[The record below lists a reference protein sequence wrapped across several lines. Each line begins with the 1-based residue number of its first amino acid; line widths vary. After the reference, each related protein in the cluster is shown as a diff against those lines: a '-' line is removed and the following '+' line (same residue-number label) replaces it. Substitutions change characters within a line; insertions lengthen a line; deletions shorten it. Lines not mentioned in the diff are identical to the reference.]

1 MTAATVDGIPAT
13 SGTPAARDVW
23 SPTAIR
29 IGLVAGAAGIYLCLT
44 GIVPTFDARPLIKD
58 VITLGQAS
66 LVVTL
71 LLAGLASAIRLGTSV
86 TPVTVVGAGTVAG
99 AIAGAMLSAL
109 VLLGAAVN
117 LRAVFLH
124 ASPDLWDVLTMGMGT
139 SGFWVPTVVG
149 AVLGAIGAA
158 IWQLPPLLRSSLL
171 GGLVTVLVMGLFA
184 GLLRTPMLS
193 GPLSGLARQLFA
205 ADGLQPIGAVISF
218 VIGAIGVPLLQRSRV
233 RERVEHMPRQQRRA
247 ASIPLGAV
255 LLLIVLALP
264 LGLGPFVA
272 QVVALIALYVL
283 MGLGLNITLGLA
295 GLLDLG
301 FVAFFAVGAY
311 TMGLLTSTG
320 EYGIAQWSF
329 WAAVP
334 VAVVVAMLF
343 GIVLGL
349 PLLGM
354 RGDYLAIATLG
365 FGEIIRILVG
375 SDLLKPWLGG
385 PRGITN
391 IPKPL
396 DVSPDSFLAGPNQI
410 YYIALACAAII
421 AFVAWRL
428 RESRLGRAW
437 LAIREDE
444 DVAEA
449 LGVNLVQTKILAY
462 MLGAAFAGLGGAIFA
477 SLIGSIFPSS
487 IQLLVSINVVA
498 IIIVGGM
505 GSIPG
510 VVVGAIVLI
519 GLPELF
525 REFSEYRFLFYGAV
539 LILMMRFRPEGL
551 IPSRIGR
558 QEMHHDAAEADPL
571 AATAMAEPS

>member
-1 MTAATVDGIPAT
+1 MTAATASPAT
-13 SGTPAARDVW
+13 HTPELATGRPLW
-23 SPTAIR
+23 LSIAIR
-29 IGLVAGAAGIYLCLT
+29 TGLIAGATAIYLCLT
-44 GIVPTFDARPLIKD
+44 GIVPTFDSRALIKD
-58 VITLGQAS
+58 VITLGQAA
-66 LVVTL
+66 LVITFL
-71 LLAGLASAIRLGTSV
+71 AAGLGSAIRLGTHG
-86 TPVTVVGAGTVAG
+86 TRGMTVAAGVVAGVITG
-99 AIAGAMLSAL
+99 ALLSAL
-109 VLLGAAVN
+109 VLLGAIID
-117 LRAVFLH
+117 LRAMFLH
-124 ASPDLWDVLTMGMGT
+124 ASPDLWKVLTFDMGT
-139 SGFWVPTVVG
+139 AGFWVPTVVG
-149 AVLGAIGAA
+149 GVLGGIGAA
-158 IWQLPPLLRSSLL
+158 IWVLPNTIRTSLMA
-171 GGLVTVLVMGLFA
+171 GLITVLVMGLFA

-193 GPLSGLARQLFA
+193 GPLSNLARQLFA
-205 ADGLQPIGAVISF
+205 SEGLQPLGAILSF
-218 VIGAIGVPLLQRSRV
+218 VIGAIVIPLLRPSRFQAKARSMSREQRRVAAVPL
-233 RERVEHMPRQQRRA
+233 
-247 ASIPLGAV
+247 GGV
-255 LLLIVLALP
+255 LLLLVLLLP

-311 TMGLLTSTG
+311 TVGLLTGTG
-320 EYGIAQWSF
+320 DYGIAQWSF
-329 WAAVP
+329 WAAMP
-334 VAVVVAMLF
+334 VAVIVAMLF
-343 GIVLGL
+343 GVVLGL

-391 IPKPL
+391 IPKPI
-396 DVSPDSFLAGPNQI
+396 DVGPDSFLAGPNQI
-410 YYIALACAAII
+410 YYIALACAAVI

-428 RESRLGRAW
+428 RASRLGRAW

-477 SLIGSIFPSS
+477 SLIGSVFPSS

-558 QEMHHDAAEADPL
+558 QEMHHDAAVDDPL
-571 AATAMAEPS
+571 AAAAAVEPS

>member
-1 MTAATVDGIPAT
+1 MTASTVDRAPIAPVASVG
-13 SGTPAARDVW
+13 GQAAR
-23 SPTAIR
+23 TAVQV
-29 IGLVAGAAGIYLCLT
+29 GLAGGVMGIYLCLV

-58 VITLGQAS
+58 VVTLGQAA
-66 LVVTL
+66 L
-71 LLAGLASAIRLGTSV
+71 LITFFGAGLATAIRWRGQPRPAVSIGAGVLAGLI
-86 TPVTVVGAGTVAG
+86 P
-99 AIAGAMLSAL
+99 GAMLSAL
-109 VLLGAAVN
+109 VLLGSVVN
-117 LRAVFLH
+117 LRAVFLN
-124 ASPDLWDVLTMGMGT
+124 ASPDLWNVLTNGMGT
-139 SGFWVPTVVG
+139 SGFWFPMLVG
-149 AVLGAIGAA
+149 AVVGGLGAA
-158 IWQLPPLLRSSLL
+158 IWLLPELIRSSLIL
-171 GGLVTVLVMGLFA
+171 ALTLVLVMGLFA
-184 GLLRTPMLS
+184 GLLRTPMLA

-205 ADGLQPIGAVISF
+205 ADGLQPVGAIIVF
-218 VIGAIGVPLLQRSRV
+218 VIGISIIPVMRGFRL
-233 RERVEHMPRQQRRA
+233 RERVRAMPQGQKRA
-247 ASIPLGAV
+247 ASVPLGGV
-255 LLLIVLALP
+255 LLLLVLALP
-264 LGLGPFVA
+264 LGLGPFFA

-283 MGLGLNITLGLA
+283 AGLGLNITLGLA

-334 VAVVVAMLF
+334 VAVLVAMAF
-343 GIVLGL
+343 GVVLGL

-396 DVSPDSFLAGPNQI
+396 DVPPDSFLAGPNQI

-428 RESRLGRAW
+428 RGSRLGRAW

-449 LGVNLVQTKILAY
+449 LGVNLVQTKVLAY

-551 IPSRIGR
+551 IPTRIGR
-558 QEMHHDAAEADPL
+558 QEMHHDASQDDPL
-571 AATAMAEPS
+571 GATAAVEPS

>member
-1 MTAATVDGIPAT
+1 MTAATVERSTVVAPPA
-13 SGTPAARDVW
+13 SAPWTPVV
-23 SPTAIR
+23 IR
-29 IGLVAGAAGIYLCLT
+29 TGLIAGAAGIYLCLT
-44 GIVPTFDARPLIKD
+44 GIVPTFDARPLINT

-66 LVVTL
+66 LVVTFL
-71 LLAGLASAIRLGTSV
+71 GAGLATAIRIAASASPG
-86 TPVTVVGAGTVAG
+86 TVVAAGTIAG
-99 AIAGAMLSAL
+99 AISGALLSAL
-109 VLLGAAVN
+109 VLIGSVVN

-124 ASPDLWDVLTMGMGT
+124 ASPELWDVLTMGMGT

-149 AVLGAIGAA
+149 AILGAIGAA
-158 IWQLPPLLRSSLL
+158 IWLLPPVLRSGLL
-171 GGLVTVLVMGLFA
+171 GGLTAVLVMGLFA

-205 ADGLQPIGAVISF
+205 SEGLQPLGAIISFIVGAV
-218 VIGAIGVPLLQRSRV
+218 AVPLIQFSHI
-233 RERVEHMPRQQRRA
+233 RERVAVMPRKQRRA

-255 LLLIVLALP
+255 LLLLVLALP

-311 TMGLLTSTG
+311 TVGLLTSTG
-320 EYGIAQWSF
+320 EYGIAQWSW
-329 WAAVP
+329 WAAMP
-334 VAVVVAMLF
+334 VAVLMAMAF
-343 GIVLGL
+343 GVVLGL

-391 IPKPL
+391 IPKPF
-396 DVSPDSFLAGPNQI
+396 DVPPDSFLAGPNQI
-410 YYIALACAAII
+410 YYIAIACAAII

-428 RESRLGRAW
+428 RASRLGRAW
-437 LAIREDE
+437 IAIREDE

-510 VVVGAIVLI
+510 VVVGAIVLS

-558 QEMHHDAAEADPL
+558 QEMHHDASEEDPL
-571 AATAMAEPS
+571 AATAAVEPS

>member
-1 MTAATVDGIPAT
+1 
-13 SGTPAARDVW
+13 
-23 SPTAIR
+23 
-29 IGLVAGAAGIYLCLT
+29 
-44 GIVPTFDARPLIKD
+44 
-58 VITLGQAS
+58 
-66 LVVTL
+66 
-71 LLAGLASAIRLGTSV
+71 
-86 TPVTVVGAGTVAG
+86 
-99 AIAGAMLSAL
+99 
-109 VLLGAAVN
+109 
-117 LRAVFLH
+117 
-124 ASPDLWDVLTMGMGT
+124 
-139 SGFWVPTVVG
+139 
-149 AVLGAIGAA
+149 
-158 IWQLPPLLRSSLL
+158 
-171 GGLVTVLVMGLFA
+171 MGLFA
-184 GLLRTPMLS
+184 GLLRTPMLA

-205 ADGLQPIGAVISF
+205 PDGLHPIGALLSF
-218 VIGAIGVPLLQRSRV
+218 TVGAISVPLLQEAHL
-233 RERVEHMPRQQRRA
+233 RERVRRMPRDQRRR
-247 ASIPLGAV
+247 ASIPVATV
-255 LLLIVLALP
+255 LLLLVLMLP
-264 LGLGPFVA
+264 NSLGAFFA
-272 QVVALIALYVL
+272 IAIAYIALYVL
-283 MGLGLNITLGLA
+283 AGLGLNITLGLA

-311 TMGLLTSTG
+311 TVGLLTSTG

-329 WAAVP
+329 W
-334 VAVVVAMLF
+334 VAMPIAVLIAMAF
-343 GIVLGL
+343 GVVLGL

-391 IPKPL
+391 VPPPL
-396 DVSPDSFLAGPNQI
+396 DISMDRVQQV
-410 YYIALACAAII
+410 YYIAIACAAII

-477 SLIGSIFPSS
+477 ALVGSVFPSS
-487 IQLLVSINVVA
+487 IQLQVSINVVA

-510 VVVGAIVLI
+510 VVIGAIVLI
-519 GLPELF
+519 GVPELF
-525 REFSEYRFLFYGAV
+525 REFSEYRFLFYGIV

-558 QEMHHDAAEADPL
+558 QEMHHDAAEEDPL
-571 AATAMAEPS
+571 TATAATEPS

>member
-1 MTAATVDGIPAT
+1 MTAATIDRAT
-13 SGTPAARDVW
+13 ADAGAPVARAVW
-23 SPTAIR
+23 SPIAVRT
-29 IGLVAGAAGIYLCLT
+29 GLVAGGVGIYLCLT
-44 GIVPTFDARPLIKD
+44 GIVPTFDTRPLIKD

-66 LVVTL
+66 LVITF
-71 LLAGLASAIRLGTSV
+71 LLAGLASAIRLIGRVSLGG
-86 TPVTVVGAGTVAG
+86 VVGAGTMAG

-124 ASPDLWDVLTMGMGT
+124 ASPELWDVLTLGMGT

-149 AVLGAIGAA
+149 IILGALGAG
-158 IWQLPPLLRSSLL
+158 IWLLPPLLRSSLL
-171 GGLVTVLVMGLFA
+171 GGLTTVLVMGLFA

-205 ADGLQPIGAVISF
+205 ADGLQPIGAGIFF
-218 VIGAIGVPLLQRSRV
+218 VIGALGVPLLQRSHVRQRV
-233 RERVEHMPRQQRRA
+233 ARMPRQQRRA
-247 ASIPLGAV
+247 ASVPLGLV

-329 WAAVP
+329 WAALP
-334 VAVVVAMLF
+334 VAVVMAMLF

-396 DVSPDSFLAGPNQI
+396 DVPPDSFLAGPNQI

-510 VVVGAIVLI
+510 VIVGAIVLI

-551 IPSRIGR
+551 IPSRMGR
-558 QEMHHDAAEADPL
+558 QEMHHDAAESDPL
-571 AATAMAEPS
+571 SATALAEPS

>member
-1 MTAATVDGIPAT
+1 MTARTVDRTPVTPMAT
-13 SGTPAARDVW
+13 LAAPVM
-23 SPTAIR
+23 PLAIR
-29 IGLVAGAAGIYLCLT
+29 VGLVAGAIGLYLCLV
-44 GIVPTFDARPLIKD
+44 GIVPSFDERPLIAG
-58 VITLGQAS
+58 VVTLGQAS
-66 LVVTL
+66 LLVTFL
-71 LLAGLASAIRLGTSV
+71 GAGLATAIRIGDTASLAM
-86 TPVTVVGAGTVAG
+86 VVGGSMVAG
-99 AIAGAMLSAL
+99 IIAGVMLSAL
-109 VLLGAAVN
+109 VLVGAMVD

-124 ASPDLWDVLTMGMGT
+124 ASPALWDVLTMGLGT
-139 SGFWVPTVVG
+139 AGFWIPTVVG
-149 AVLGAIGAA
+149 GGIGALGGAIWLLPRTARAA
-158 IWQLPPLLRSSLL
+158 LL
-171 GGLVTVLVMGLFA
+171 GGLGALLVMGLFA

-205 ADGLQPIGAVISF
+205 SEGLQPLGAVVSF
-218 VIGAIGVPLLQRSRV
+218 VVGAVGVPLIQRSRIREQV
-233 RERVEHMPRQQRRA
+233 RRMPSERRRA
-247 ASIPLGAV
+247 ASIPLGVV
-255 LLLIVLALP
+255 LLLLVLALP
-264 LGLGPFVA
+264 LGLGPFFS

-311 TMGLLTSTG
+311 TVGLLTSTG
-320 EYGIAQWSF
+320 EYGIAEWSF
-329 WAAVP
+329 WAAMP
-334 VAVVVAMLF
+334 VAVLMAMLA
-343 GIVLGL
+343 GIILGL

-396 DVSPDSFLAGPNQI
+396 DVPPDSFLNGPSQI

-477 SLIGSIFPSS
+477 SLVGSIFPSS

-510 VVVGAIVLI
+510 VALGAIVLI

-539 LILMMRFRPEGL
+539 LVLMMRFRPEGL

-558 QEMHHDAAEADPL
+558 QEMHHDAAQDDPL
-571 AATAMAEPS
+571 TATAVAEPS

>member
-1 MTAATVDGIPAT
+1 MTAGTLERPAT
-13 SGTPAARDVW
+13 ASPGTPSVAGWHAW
-23 SPTAIR
+23 QLAIQ
-29 IGLVAGAAGIYLCLT
+29 IGLIAGVVALYECLV
-44 GIVPTFDARPLIKD
+44 GIVSTFDARPLVNT
-58 VITLGQAS
+58 VIDLGQAFL
-66 LVVTL
+66 LVTFAGAGFAVVL
-71 LLAGLASAIRLGTSV
+71 RSSSEPLRRLMGAGIAGL
-86 TPVTVVGAGTVAG
+86 
-99 AIAGAMLSAL
+99 IAGAMLSAL
-109 VLLGAAVN
+109 VLVGAVVD
-117 LRAVFLH
+117 LRAVLLH
-124 ASPDLWDVLTMGMGT
+124 ASPQLYDTLTLGMGT
-139 SGFWVPTVVG
+139 AGFWVPTLVG
-149 AVLGAIGAA
+149 LGFG
-158 IWQLPPLLRSSLL
+158 LL
-171 GGLVTVLVMGLFA
+171 GGLVALLPPVWRDTLLGGIGAVVAMGLFA
-184 GLLRTPMLS
+184 GLLRTPMLG
-193 GPLSGLARQLFA
+193 GPLSGLGRTLFA
-205 ADGLQPIGAVISF
+205 SEGVQPIGAVVSF
-218 VIGAIGVPLLQRSRV
+218 LIGAGVVYIIRGTSLKARVRAMPREERRIAAVPL
-233 RERVEHMPRQQRRA
+233 
-247 ASIPLGAV
+247 GGV
-255 LLLIVLALP
+255 LLLMVLLLP

-272 QVVALIALYVL
+272 QVIALIALYVL
-283 MGLGLNITLGLA
+283 AGLGLNITLGLA

-311 TMGLLTSTG
+311 TVGLLTSTG
-320 EYGIAQWSF
+320 EYGIAQLSW
-329 WAAVP
+329 WVAMPIAVLT
-334 VAVVVAMLF
+334 AMLF
-343 GIVLGL
+343 GVILGL

-375 SDLLKPWLGG
+375 SDLLKPILGG

-391 IPKPL
+391 IPKPF
-396 DVSPDSFLAGPNQI
+396 DVPIDSFLAGPNQI
-410 YYIALACAAII
+410 YYISLACAAVI

-428 RESRLGRAW
+428 RGSRLGRAW
-437 LAIREDE
+437 VAIREDE

-477 SLIGSIFPSS
+477 SLVGSIFPSS

-510 VVVGAIVLI
+510 VVVGALVLI

-558 QEMHHDAAEADPL
+558 REMHHDASADDPL
-571 AATAMAEPS
+571 AAAAVAEPS

>member
-1 MTAATVDGIPAT
+1 MTAAATIDRSPAT
-13 SGTPAARDVW
+13 PMAAQAVPVW
-23 SPTAIR
+23 PLAIR
-29 IGLVAGAAGIYLCLT
+29 VGLTAGAIALYLCLV
-44 GIVPTFDARPLIKD
+44 GIVPSFDERPLIAG

-66 LVVTL
+66 LLVTFL
-71 LLAGLASAIRLGTSV
+71 GAGLTTAIRIGGTATLAMV
-86 TPVTVVGAGTVAG
+86 VAG
-99 AIAGAMLSAL
+99 ALVAGLIAGVMLSAL
-109 VLLGAAVN
+109 VLVGAVVN

-124 ASPDLWDVLTMGMGT
+124 ASPALWDVLTMGMGT
-139 SGFWVPTVVG
+139 EGFWIPTVVG
-149 AVLGAIGAA
+149 AGVGAFGGAIWRLPRTARGA
-158 IWQLPPLLRSSLL
+158 LL
-171 GGLVTVLVMGLFA
+171 GGLGAVLVMGLFA

-205 ADGLQPIGAVISF
+205 SEGLQPLGAVVSF
-218 VIGAIGVPLLQRSRV
+218 VVGAVGLPLIQRSHIREQV
-233 RERVEHMPRQQRRA
+233 RRMPRERRRA
-247 ASIPLGAV
+247 ASIPLGVV
-255 LLLIVLALP
+255 LLLLVLALP
-264 LGLGPFVA
+264 LGLGPFFA

-311 TMGLLTSTG
+311 TVGLLTSTG

-329 WAAVP
+329 WAAMP
-334 VAVVVAMLF
+334 VAVLMAMLA
-343 GIVLGL
+343 GIILGL

-396 DVSPDSFLAGPNQI
+396 DVPPDSFLNGPSQI
-410 YYIALACAAII
+410 YYIALGCAAII

-477 SLIGSIFPSS
+477 SLVGSIFPSS
-487 IQLLVSINVVA
+487 IQLQVSINVVA

-525 REFSEYRFLFYGAV
+525 REFSDYRFLFYGAV
-539 LILMMRFRPEGL
+539 LVLMMRFRPEGL

-558 QEMHHDAAEADPL
+558 QEMHHDAAQEDPL
-571 AATAMAEPS
+571 AATAIAEPS

>member
-1 MTAATVDGIPAT
+1 MTATTAPRASLA
-13 SGTPAARDVW
+13 SGVPAARQVW
-23 SPTAIR
+23 TSVAIR
-29 IGLVAGAAGIYLCLT
+29 IGLIAGAVALYLCLV
-44 GIVPTFDARPLIKD
+44 GIVPTFHERALINT
-58 VITLGQAS
+58 VITLGQAC
-66 LVVTL
+66 LVATFMG
-71 LLAGLASAIRLGTSV
+71 AGLAVGIRIGSLPGPG
-86 TPVTVVGAGTVAG
+86 PVVAGGTVAG
-99 AIAGAMLSAL
+99 LIAGVVLSAL
-109 VLLGAAVN
+109 VLVGAMVD
-117 LRAVFLH
+117 LRSVFLH
-124 ASPDLWDVLTMGMGT
+124 ASPQLWDVLTMGMGT
-139 SGFWVPTVVG
+139 SGFWVPSVVG
-149 AVLGAIGAA
+149 AFLGGLGAA
-158 IWQLPPLLRSSLL
+158 IWLLPHLIRTSLL
-171 GGLVTVLVMGLFA
+171 SGLGAVIIFGLFA
-184 GLLRTPMLS
+184 GLLRTPMLG

-205 ADGLQPIGAVISF
+205 ADGLTPVGAVVVF
-218 VIGAIGVPLLQRSRV
+218 LVGAAAVPIIQGMRV
-233 RERVEHMPRQQRRA
+233 RQRARLLTREQRRV
-247 ASIPLGAV
+247 ASVPLGAV
-255 LLLIVLALP
+255 LLLMVLALP

-311 TMGLLTSTG
+311 TVGLLTSTG

-329 WAAVP
+329 WAALP
-334 VAVVVAMLF
+334 VAVLMAMLF
-343 GIVLGL
+343 GIILGL

-365 FGEIIRILVG
+365 FGEMIRILVG

-391 IPKPL
+391 IPPPL
-396 DVSPDSFLAGPNQI
+396 DVGQDSILAMPNQI

-487 IQLLVSINVVA
+487 IQLQVSINVVA

-510 VVVGAIVLI
+510 VVIGAIVLI

-558 QEMHHDAAEADPL
+558 QEMHHDASQDDPL
-571 AATAMAEPS
+571 TATAAAEPS

>member
-1 MTAATVDGIPAT
+1 MSAGVSQVALGT
-13 SGTPAARDVW
+13 STSAPDRAWLSIG
-23 SPTAIR
+23 IR
-29 IGLVAGAAGIYLCLT
+29 IGLVAGVMGLYLCLV

-58 VITLGQAS
+58 VITLGQAAL
-66 LVVTL
+66 LVTFL
-71 LLAGLASAIRLGTSV
+71 CAGLAAAIRLGDRGA
-86 TPVTVVGAGTVAG
+86 PGPVVGASCLAG
-99 AIAGAMLSAL
+99 LLAGAMLSAL
-109 VLLGAAVN
+109 VLIGATIN
-117 LRAVFLH
+117 LRAVLLH

-139 SGFWVPTVVG
+139 SGFWIPMAVG
-149 AVLGAIGAA
+149 TIVGGLGGAI
-158 IWQLPPLLRSSLL
+158 WLLPPTLRAGLLA
-171 GGLVTVLVMGLFA
+171 GLTTMLVMGLFA

-205 ADGLQPIGAVISF
+205 ADGLQPLGAVVSF
-218 VIGAIGVPLLQRSRV
+218 VIGALSVPLVQQARLRT
-233 RERVEHMPRQQRRA
+233 RVEHMSRRQRRA
-247 ASIPLGAV
+247 ASVPLGGV
-255 LLLIVLALP
+255 LLLLVLALP
-264 LGLGPFVA
+264 LGLGPFFA
-272 QVVALIALYVL
+272 QVVAIIALYVL

-329 WAAVP
+329 WAALP
-334 VAVVVAMLF
+334 FAVLIAMLF

-391 IPKPL
+391 IPKPF
-396 DVSPDSFLAGPNQI
+396 DVPPDSLFAGPNQI

-428 RESRLGRAW
+428 GRSRLGRAW
-437 LAIREDE
+437 LAVREDE

-449 LGVNLVQTKILAY
+449 LGVNLIQTKILAY

-477 SLIGSIFPSS
+477 SLIGAVFPTS
-487 IQLLVSINVVA
+487 IQLLISINVVA

-539 LILMMRFRPEGL
+539 LMLMMRFRPEGL

-558 QEMHHDAAEADPL
+558 QEMHHDAAQEDPL
-571 AATAMAEPS
+571 AATAATEPS

>member
-1 MTAATVDGIPAT
+1 MTAATVDQAPVAVAPIAGRAWT
-13 SGTPAARDVW
+13 QEALRT
-23 SPTAIR
+23 
-29 IGLVAGAAGIYLCLT
+29 GLIAGGAGIYLCLT
-44 GIVPTFDARPLIKD
+44 GIVPTFDARPLING
-58 VITLGQAS
+58 VITLGQAC
-66 LVVTL
+66 LVITF
-71 LLAGLASAIRLGTSV
+71 LLAGLATAIRVSST
-86 TPVTVVGAGTVAG
+86 TPAAMVALAGVMAG
-99 AIAGAMLSAL
+99 AIAGALLSAL
-109 VLLGAAVN
+109 VLIGAAVD

-124 ASPDLWDVLTMGMGT
+124 ASPDLWNVLTMGMGT

-149 AVLGAIGAA
+149 AVLGGIGAA
-158 IWQLPPLLRSSLL
+158 IWLLPPVLRSGLL
-171 GGLVTVLVMGLFA
+171 SGLTTVLVMGLFA

-205 ADGLQPIGAVISF
+205 SDGLQPIGAVLSF
-218 VIGAIGVPLLQRSRV
+218 VIGAVGVPLIQHLRI
-233 RERVEHMPRQQRRA
+233 RERVDRMPRQQRRV

-255 LLLIVLALP
+255 LLLLVLALP

-311 TMGLLTSTG
+311 TVGLLTSTG
-320 EYGIAQWSF
+320 EYGIAGWSF

-334 VAVVVAMLF
+334 VAVLMAMAF

-391 IPKPL
+391 IPPPFE
-396 DVSPDSFLAGPNQI
+396 VPATSFLAGPGQI

-428 RESRLGRAW
+428 RASRLGRAW

-449 LGVNLVQTKILAY
+449 LGVNLVQTKVLAY

-551 IPSRIGR
+551 IPTRIGR
-558 QEMHHDAAEADPL
+558 QEMHHDASQDDPL
-571 AATAMAEPS
+571 DATAAVEPS

>member
-1 MTAATVDGIPAT
+1 MTAAVREGMVVANAPAMD
-13 SGTPAARDVW
+13 REVW
-23 SPTAIR
+23 PLGLR
-29 IGLVAGAAGIYLCLT
+29 IGLAAGVVALYLCLV
-44 GIVPTFDARPLIKD
+44 GIVPTFDARPLIKG
-58 VITLGQAS
+58 VVTLGQAAL
-66 LVVTL
+66 LVTFL
-71 LLAGLASAIRLGTSV
+71 GAGLATAIRLGDKASL
-86 TPVTVVGAGTVAG
+86 PVIGASGLAG
-99 AIAGAMLSAL
+99 LVAGAMLSML

-117 LRAVFLH
+117 LRAVLLH

-139 SGFWVPTVVG
+139 SGFWVPTLVG
-149 AVLGAIGAA
+149 AVVG
-158 IWQLPPLLRSSLL
+158 LL
-171 GGLVTVLVMGLFA
+171 GGVLWRLPPVVRTSLLSGLGLVLVMGLFA

-193 GPLSGLARQLFA
+193 GPLSGLARVLFA
-205 ADGLQPIGAVISF
+205 SEGLQPVGALLFFVVGAV
-218 VIGAIGVPLLQRSRV
+218 GAPLLQRARI
-233 RERVEHMPRQQRRA
+233 RERIDRMPRRQRRN
-247 ASIPLGAV
+247 ASIPMGMVV
-255 LLLIVLALP
+255 LLLVLALP
-264 LGLGPFVA
+264 LGLGPFFA
-272 QVVALIALYVL
+272 QVVALMALYVL

-329 WAAVP
+329 WAGLP
-334 VAVVVAMLF
+334 VAVLMAMLF
-343 GIVLGL
+343 GVVLGL

-391 IPKPL
+391 IPKPF
-396 DVSPDSFLAGPNQI
+396 DVPPDSFLAGPTQI
-410 YYIALACAAII
+410 YYVALACAAVI

-428 RESRLGRAW
+428 ARSRLGRAW

-477 SLIGSIFPSS
+477 SLIGAVFPTS
-487 IQLLVSINVVA
+487 IQLLISINVVA

-510 VVVGAIVLI
+510 VVVGAVVLI

-525 REFSEYRFLFYGAV
+525 REFSEYRFMFYGAV

-558 QEMHHDAAEADPL
+558 QEMHHDVATDDPL
-571 AATAMAEPS
+571 AATAAAEPS

>member
-1 MTAATVDGIPAT
+1 MTAATVERAPVVAP
-13 SGTPAARDVW
+13 PAAAPW
-23 SPTAIR
+23 SSVAIR
-29 IGLVAGAAGIYLCLT
+29 NGLLAGVAGIYLCLT
-44 GIVPTFDARPLIKD
+44 GIVPTFDGRPLVNT

-66 LVVTL
+66 LLITFFV
-71 LLAGLASAIRLGTSV
+71 AGLATAIRIRGTAG
-86 TPVTVVGAGTVAG
+86 PGAVVAAGTIAG
-99 AIAGAMLSAL
+99 VIAGAFLSAL
-109 VLLGAAVN
+109 VLVGSVVN

-149 AVLGAIGAA
+149 ALISGIGAA
-158 IWQLPPLLRSSLL
+158 VWLLPPVMRSGLL
-171 GGLVTVLVMGLFA
+171 GGLAAVLLMGLFA

-205 ADGLQPIGAVISF
+205 SEGLQPLGAVISF
-218 VIGAIGVPLLQRSRV
+218 IVGAVAVPLLQFSHI
-233 RERVEHMPRQQRRA
+233 RERIDGLPRRQRRA
-247 ASIPLGAV
+247 ASIPMGAV
-255 LLLIVLALP
+255 LLLIVLTLP

-311 TMGLLTSTG
+311 TVGLLTSTG
-320 EYGIAQWSF
+320 EYGIAQWSW
-329 WAAVP
+329 WAAMP
-334 VAVVVAMLF
+334 VAVLISMAF
-343 GIVLGL
+343 GVVLGL

-396 DVSPDSFLAGPNQI
+396 DVPPDSFLAGPNQI
-410 YYIALACAAII
+410 YYIAIACAAVI

-428 RESRLGRAW
+428 GRSRLGRAW

-498 IIIVGGM
+498 IIVVGGM

-551 IPSRIGR
+551 IPTRIGR
-558 QEMHHDAAEADPL
+558 HEMHHEASDDDPL
-571 AATAMAEPS
+571 AATAVAEPS

>member
-1 MTAATVDGIPAT
+1 MTAATVERTPVTSAASPA
-13 SGTPAARDVW
+13 GQAWPQAVRV
-23 SPTAIR
+23 
-29 IGLVAGAAGIYLCLT
+29 GLVAGAIALYLCLV
-44 GIVPTFDARPLIKD
+44 GIVPSFDQRPLIAGI
-58 VITLGQAS
+58 ITLGQAS
-66 LVVTL
+66 LLVTFMG
-71 LLAGLASAIRLGTSV
+71 AGLVTAIHLRAV
-86 TPVTVVGAGTVAG
+86 PTPGVVVGASLVSG
-99 AIAGAMLSAL
+99 AIAGIFLSVL
-109 VLLGAAVN
+109 VLVGAAVN

-124 ASPDLWDVLTMGMGT
+124 ASPALWDVLTMGMGT
-139 SGFWVPTVVG
+139 EGFWVPTVVG
-149 AVLGAIGAA
+149 AVSGALGGAIWRLPRTARGAV
-158 IWQLPPLLRSSLL
+158 L
-171 GGLVTVLVMGLFA
+171 GGVGALLVMGLFA

-205 ADGLQPIGAVISF
+205 SEGLQPLGAVVFF
-218 VIGAIGVPLLQRSRV
+218 VIGAVGVPLLQRSRV
-233 RERVEHMPRQQRRA
+233 RERVRRMPRDQRRT
-247 ASIPLGAV
+247 ASIPLGVV
-255 LLLIVLALP
+255 LLLLVLALP
-264 LGLGPFVA
+264 LGLGPFFA

-311 TMGLLTSTG
+311 TVGLLTSTG

-329 WAAVP
+329 WAAMP
-334 VAVVVAMLF
+334 VAVLMAMLA
-343 GIVLGL
+343 GIILGL

-396 DVSPDSFLAGPNQI
+396 DVPPDSFLNGPSQI

-477 SLIGSIFPSS
+477 SLVGSIFPSS

-539 LILMMRFRPEGL
+539 LVLMMRFRPEGL

-558 QEMHHDAAEADPL
+558 QEMHHDAAQEDPL
-571 AATAMAEPS
+571 AATAIAEPS

>member
-1 MTAATVDGIPAT
+1 MTAATADRAPVAT
-13 SGTPAARDVW
+13 APAAPPW
-23 SPTAIR
+23 STIAIR
-29 IGLVAGAAGIYLCLT
+29 TGLLAGAVGIYLCLT
-44 GIVPTFDARPLIKD
+44 GIVPTFDGRPLINT

-66 LVVTL
+66 LLITFL
-71 LLAGLASAIRLGTSV
+71 AAGLVTAIRMGGTAGAG
-86 TPVTVVGAGTVAG
+86 PVVVAGTVAG
-99 AIAGAMLSAL
+99 VISGALLSAL
-109 VLLGAAVN
+109 VLIGSVVN

-139 SGFWVPTVVG
+139 AGFWVPTVVG
-149 AVLGAIGAA
+149 AIISGIGAA
-158 IWQLPPLLRSSLL
+158 IWLLPPVLRSGLL
-171 GGLVTVLVMGLFA
+171 GGLAAVLVMGLFA
-184 GLLRTPMLS
+184 GLLRTPMLG
-193 GPLSGLARQLFA
+193 GPLAGLARQLFA
-205 ADGLQPIGAVISF
+205 SEGIQPLGALISFIVGAV
-218 VIGAIGVPLLQRSRV
+218 AVPLIQFSHI
-233 RERVEHMPRQQRRA
+233 RERVDRMPRRQRRA

-255 LLLIVLALP
+255 LLLLVLALP

-311 TMGLLTSTG
+311 TVGLLTSTG

-329 WAAVP
+329 WAAMP
-334 VAVVVAMLF
+334 VAVLMAMLF
-343 GIVLGL
+343 GVVLGL

-498 IIIVGGM
+498 IIVVGGM

-539 LILMMRFRPEGL
+539 LILMMRFRPEGI

-558 QEMHHDAAEADPL
+558 QEMHHEASADDPL
-571 AATAMAEPS
+571 AATAVAEPS

>member
-1 MTAATVDGIPAT
+1 MTAATVDHPSTMSASRLGPA
-13 SGTPAARDVW
+13 W
-23 SPTAIR
+23 SLAVR
-29 IGLVAGAAGIYLCLT
+29 IGLVAGAMGLYLCLV
-44 GIVPTFDARPLIKD
+44 GIVDTFEERPLING
-58 VITLGQAS
+58 VITLGQTSLLLTFVGAGLATAIRMGATGTSAILVAAS
-66 LVVTL
+66 A
-71 LLAGLASAIRLGTSV
+71 LAGLIS
-86 TPVTVVGAGTVAG
+86 GAF
-99 AIAGAMLSAL
+99 LSAL
-109 VLLGAAVN
+109 VLLGAAVD
-117 LRAVFLH
+117 LRQVFLH
-124 ASPDLWDVLTMGMGT
+124 ASPELWDVLTMGMGT
-139 SGFWVPTVVG
+139 SGFWIPMAVGTLVAALSGAIWLLPRMIRDSLLAGLG
-149 AVLGAIGAA
+149 AVLI
-158 IWQLPPLLRSSLL
+158 
-171 GGLVTVLVMGLFA
+171 MGLFA
-184 GLLRTPMLS
+184 GVLRTPMLA

-205 ADGLQPIGAVISF
+205 SDGLQPLGAVIFF
-218 VIGAIGVPLLQRSRV
+218 VIGAAAVPLSRTL
-233 RERVEHMPRQQRRA
+233 RLRKRYRALPQQRRRA
-247 ASIPLGAV
+247 VTIPLGAV
-255 LLLIVLALP
+255 LLLLVLMLP

-272 QVVALIALYVL
+272 TVVALIALYVL
-283 MGLGLNITLGLA
+283 AGLGLNITLGLA

-329 WAAVP
+329 WAALP
-334 VAVVVAMLF
+334 VCVVVAMGF

-391 IPKPL
+391 IPKPF
-396 DVSPDSFLAGPNQI
+396 DVPPGSFLAGPNQI

-428 RESRLGRAW
+428 GRSRLGRAW

-487 IQLLVSINVVA
+487 ITLLVSINVVA
-498 IIIVGGM
+498 IIVVGGM

-558 QEMHHDAAEADPL
+558 QEMHHDASEVDPL
-571 AATAMAEPS
+571 AATAAVEPS